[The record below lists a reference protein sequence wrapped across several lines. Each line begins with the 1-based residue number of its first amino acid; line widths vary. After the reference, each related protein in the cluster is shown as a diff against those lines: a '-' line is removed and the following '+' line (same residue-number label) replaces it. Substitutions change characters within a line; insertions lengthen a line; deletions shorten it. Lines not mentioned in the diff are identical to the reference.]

1 MLQRFYFG
9 TCCVWLM
16 ELDAGF
22 ITLISHKDI
31 RREEAAGCLGV
42 LSRSRLGSTPWG
54 DLDP

>member
-16 ELDAGF
+16 ELGAGV
-22 ITLISHKDI
+22 ITLISHKDT

-42 LSRSRLGSTPWG
+42 LSGSRLGSTPWSDS
-54 DLDP
+54 DL